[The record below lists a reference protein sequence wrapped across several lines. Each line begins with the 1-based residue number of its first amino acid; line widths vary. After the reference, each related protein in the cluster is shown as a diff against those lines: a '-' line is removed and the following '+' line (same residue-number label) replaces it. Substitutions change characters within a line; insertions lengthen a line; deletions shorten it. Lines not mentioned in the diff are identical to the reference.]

1 MSGHPAGLVAL
12 CEAVAEAGGRVWA
25 VGGAVRDG
33 LLGRPSKDI
42 DLEVFGLAP
51 PQVAAILRRFGRV
64 DQVGR
69 SFQVFKLRLAGEEL
83 DVACPEDDPP
93 GPVRDAADAVARWR
107 RSARRRDLT
116 INALAQ
122 DLVSG
127 EILDV
132 VGGVDDLRAR
142 RLVAVD
148 EAGFATDPLRVA
160 RVARFAGQLGFAPTA
175 ALLALGRRL
184 PVAAMA
190 TERLVGEVDRLLLS
204 AQPAWGYAV
213 GGAIELWSRAFPE
226 LVEGPRVGAALG
238 RLPAVTPLDRPLL
251 GWAAL
256 LIDTPPEA
264 VAALLE
270 RNRIQRRGGLPFGRT
285 LERLLEAIGRWTEP
299 PSDAALKRAADG
311 VELRLAVSALA
322 LAEPELAADLEP
334 RVRALGLWSAALPT
348 LLTGGDLLA
357 MGIPAGPAIGRL
369 LADLRE
375 AQREGRVTT
384 EAAAKAWV
392 AALYSDGAPPA
403 PRPDLEPS

>member
-1 MSGHPAGLVAL
+1 MSADPAALVAL
-12 CEAVAEAGGRVWA
+12 SEAVAARGGRIWA

-33 LLGRPSKDI
+33 LLGRPSKDT
-42 DLEVFGLAP
+42 DLEVFGLSPA
-51 PQVAAILRRFGRV
+51 QVAEVLGRFGRV

-69 SFQVFKLRLAGEEL
+69 SFSVFKLRLQGEEL

-93 GPVRDAADAVARWR
+93 GPVRDQADAVARWA

-132 VGGVDDLRAR
+132 VGGLDDLRAR
-142 RLVAVD
+142 RLAAVD

-160 RVARFAGQLGFAPTA
+160 RVARFAAQLGFAPSA

-184 PVAAMA
+184 PVEAMA
-190 TERLVGEVDRLLLS
+190 TERLVGEVDRLLLA

-213 GGAIELWSRAFPE
+213 GGALDLWSRAFPE
-226 LVEGPRVGAALG
+226 LVEGPRVGGALG
-238 RLPAVTPLDRPLL
+238 RLAAVTPLDRPLL

-256 LIDTPPEA
+256 LVDTPPVQA
-264 VAALLE
+264 AALLE

-285 LERLLEAIGRWTEP
+285 LGRLLETIAGFTHP
-299 PSDAALKRAADG
+299 PTDADLRGAADG
-311 VELRLAVSALA
+311 VELRLVVAALG
-322 LAEPELAADLEP
+322 LSEPELAAALEP
-334 RVRALGLWSAALPT
+334 RVRALGLWSAALPN
-348 LLTGGDLLA
+348 LLSGGDLLA
-357 MGIPAGPAIGRL
+357 MGIPAGPELGRVL
-369 LADLRE
+369 LALRE

-384 EAAAKAWV
+384 MAAAKAWV
-392 AALYSDGAPPA
+392 AALYSDGATLRAPA
-403 PRPDLEPS
+403 TRP